1 MATLPDINIQE
12 YQNSIPNSL
21 KPQGTQQLGAI
32 VYNQGKVIQQLLTPV
47 VLNFISQALTEATG
61 VLVVDGIID
70 LSPYIPNNV
79 PSSGDFKL
87 NIQDI
92 INKTIPPNI
101 TSLLNGEIP
110 FKTTKFL
117 LSNPVLIK
125 LVSKLISEKTNFKTN
140 NGIISV
146 PYNNNIINVNV
157 IDIIDNNLSQVPPE
171 IQNTVIS
178 EVRSIIDDTLN
189 KNLCK
194 PSVQKLIIQ
203 RNALVT
209 QLNTIGSNLDKI
221 TKSITGLS
229 TFLDLVLTLLKTIS
243 IAKTTASA
251 AAKAIPLIPGA
262 VPAALSDLEDAKNKL
277 IFTETGTS
285 KLDKP
290 QKSIA
295 SAGISISLV
304 NGYILTIVGLLG
316 LLDFFLNK
324 ACPTSTF
331 EPISKGIK
339 DSASAQQQS
348 GNTLNQ
354 TTYEGFIIEIEI
366 IPYTP
371 TVNRRRALGKNQQG
385 ITLIQTEL
393 SFTTDDQT
401 LINELKIIIDR
412 DNLKA
417 Y

>member
-1 MATLPDINIQE
+1 MATLPDIDIQA
-12 YQNSIPNSL
+12 YQNAIPNSL
-21 KPQGTQQLGAI
+21 KPQGTEQLGII

-47 VLNFISQALTEATG
+47 VLKFISEALTEATG
-61 VLVVDGIID
+61 VLVVNGIID

-92 INKTIPPNI
+92 INKTVPQNI

-146 PYNNNIINVNV
+146 PYKNNIINVNV
-157 IDIIDNNLSQVPPE
+157 IDVIDNNLSQIPPE
-171 IQNTVIS
+171 IQNTVVS

-194 PSVQKLIIQ
+194 PSVQKLIAQ

-209 QLNTIGSNLDKI
+209 QLNKIGKTLDTI
-221 TKSITGLS
+221 TKSITGLN
-229 TFLDLVLTLLKTIS
+229 TFLNLVLTLIRIIS
-243 IAKTTASA
+243 ITKTSLSLTTKLAPVA
-251 AAKAIPLIPGA
+251 PGA
-262 VPAALSDLEDAKNKL
+262 APAGLSDLEDAKNKL
-277 IFTETGTS
+277 TFTETGTS
-285 KLDKP
+285 KLDKT
-290 QKSIA
+290 QKTIA

-304 NGYILTIVGLLG
+304 NGYILTIVGLLN

-324 ACPTSTF
+324 ACPNSTF
-331 EPISKGIK
+331 ESISKGIK
-339 DSASAQQQS
+339 DSASAQQQA
-348 GNTLNQ
+348 GTTLNQ
-354 TTYEGFIIEIEI
+354 TTYEGFIIEIEEV
-366 IPYTP
+366 PYTA
-371 TVNRRRALGKNQQG
+371 TVTRRRAIGKNQQG
-385 ITLIQTEL
+385 IILIQTEL
-393 SFTTDDQT
+393 SFTTNPLT
-401 LINELKIIIDR
+401 LINELKLIIDR

>member
-1 MATLPDINIQE
+1 MATLPDIDIQA
-12 YQNSIPNSL
+12 YQNAIPNSL
-21 KPQGTQQLGAI
+21 KPQGTEQLGII
-32 VYNQGKVIQQLLTPV
+32 VYNQGKIIQQLLTPI
-47 VLNFISQALTEATG
+47 VLKFISQALTEATG
-61 VLVVDGIID
+61 VLVIDGIID

-92 INKTIPPNI
+92 INKTVPQNI

-146 PYNNNIINVNV
+146 PYKNNIINVNV
-157 IDIIDNNLSQVPPE
+157 IDVIDNNLSQIPPE
-171 IQNTVIS
+171 IQNTVVS

-194 PSVQKLIIQ
+194 PSVQKLIVQ

-209 QLNTIGSNLDKI
+209 QLNKIGKTLDTI
-221 TKSITGLS
+221 TKSITGLN
-229 TFLDLVLTLLKTIS
+229 TFLNLVLTLIRIIS
-243 IAKTTASA
+243 ITKTSLSLTTKLAPVA
-251 AAKAIPLIPGA
+251 PGA
-262 VPAALSDLEDAKNKL
+262 APAGLSDLEDAKNKL
-277 IFTETGTS
+277 TFTETGTS
-285 KLDKP
+285 KLDKT
-290 QKSIA
+290 QKTIA

-304 NGYILTIVGLLG
+304 NGYILTIVKLLG

-324 ACPTSTF
+324 ACPNSTF
-331 EPISKGIK
+331 ESISKGIK
-339 DSASAQQQS
+339 DSASAQQQA
-348 GNTLNQ
+348 GDTLIQ
-354 TTYEGFIIEIEI
+354 TTYEGFIIEIEEV
-366 IPYTP
+366 PYTA
-371 TVNRRRALGKNQQG
+371 TVTRRRAIGKNQQG
-385 ITLIQTEL
+385 IILIQTEL
-393 SFTTDDQT
+393 SFTTNPLT
-401 LINELKIIIDR
+401 LINELKLIIDR

>member
-1 MATLPDINIQE
+1 MATLPDIDIQAYE
-12 YQNSIPNSL
+12 NAIPNSL
-21 KPQGTQQLGAI
+21 KPQGSEKLGI
-32 VYNQGKVIQQLLTPV
+32 IIYNQGKVIQELLTPV

-61 VLVVDGIID
+61 VLIINGVID
-70 LSPYIPNNV
+70 LSPFIPNEY
-79 PSSGDFKL
+79 SSLGTFQL
-87 NIQDI
+87 NIQDVV
-92 INKTIPPNI
+92 NKKIPQDI
-101 TSLLNGEIP
+101 QLLLNGEIP
-110 FKTTKFL
+110 FKTIKFL

-125 LVSKLISEKTNFKTN
+125 LVSKLISEKTNFKTD

-146 PYNNNIINVNV
+146 PYKNDIININV
-157 IDIIDNNLSQVPPE
+157 IDIIDNNLSQIPPE
-171 IQNTVIS
+171 IQNTVVPK
-178 EVRSIIDDTLN
+178 VRSIIDDTLN

-194 PSVQKLIIQ
+194 PNIQKLIIQ

-229 TFLDLVLTLLKTIS
+229 TFLNLVLTLIKTIS

-277 IFTETGTS
+277 TFTETGIS
-285 KLDKP
+285 KLDKT
-290 QKSIA
+290 QKTIA

-304 NGYILTIVGLLG
+304 NGYILTIVGLLN

-324 ACPTSTF
+324 ACPNATF
-331 EPISKGIK
+331 ESISKGIK
-339 DSASAQQQS
+339 DSASAQQQA

-354 TTYEGFIIEIEI
+354 TTYEGFIIEIEEV
-366 IPYTP
+366 PYTA
-371 TVNRRRALGKNQQG
+371 TVTRRRAIGKNQQG
-385 ITLIQTEL
+385 IILTQTEL
-393 SFTTDDQT
+393 SFTTNPLT
-401 LINELKIIIDR
+401 LINELKLIIDR

>member
-1 MATLPDINIQE
+1 MATLPNIDIQA
-12 YQNSIPNSL
+12 YQNAIPNSL
-21 KPQGTQQLGAI
+21 KPQGTEQLGII

-47 VLNFISQALTEATG
+47 VLKFISEALTEATG

-92 INKTIPPNI
+92 INKTVPQNI

-146 PYNNNIINVNV
+146 PYKNNIINVNV
-157 IDIIDNNLSQVPPE
+157 IDVIDNNLSQIPPE
-171 IQNTVIS
+171 IQNTVVS

-194 PSVQKLIIQ
+194 PSVQKLIVQ

-209 QLNTIGSNLDKI
+209 QLNKIGKTLDTI
-221 TKSITGLS
+221 TKSITGLN
-229 TFLDLVLTLLKTIS
+229 TFLNLVLTLIRIIS
-243 IAKTTASA
+243 ITKTSLSLTTKLAPVA
-251 AAKAIPLIPGA
+251 PGA
-262 VPAALSDLEDAKNKL
+262 APAGLSDLEDAKNKL
-277 IFTETGTS
+277 TFTETGTS
-285 KLDKP
+285 KLDKT
-290 QKSIA
+290 QKTIA

-304 NGYILTIVGLLG
+304 NGYILTIVKLLG

-324 ACPTSTF
+324 ACPNSTF
-331 EPISKGIK
+331 ESISKGIK
-339 DSASAQQQS
+339 DSASAQQQA
-348 GNTLNQ
+348 GTTLNQ
-354 TTYEGFIIEIEI
+354 TTYEGFIIEIEEV
-366 IPYTP
+366 PYTA
-371 TVNRRRALGKNQQG
+371 TVTRRRAIGKNQQG
-385 ITLIQTEL
+385 IILIQTEL
-393 SFTTDDQT
+393 SFTTNPLT
-401 LINELKIIIDR
+401 LINELKLIIDR

>member
-1 MATLPDINIQE
+1 MATLPNIDIQA
-12 YQNSIPNSL
+12 YQNAIPNSL
-21 KPQGTQQLGAI
+21 KPQGTEQLGII

-47 VLNFISQALTEATG
+47 VLKFISEALTEATG
-61 VLVVDGIID
+61 VLVVNGIID

-92 INKTIPPNI
+92 INKTVPQNI

-125 LVSKLISEKTNFKTN
+125 LISKLISEKTNFKTN

-146 PYNNNIINVNV
+146 PYKNNIINVNV
-157 IDIIDNNLSQVPPE
+157 IDVIDNNLSQIPPE
-171 IQNTVIS
+171 IQNTVVS

-194 PSVQKLIIQ
+194 PSVQKLIVQ

-209 QLNTIGSNLDKI
+209 QLNKIGKTLDTI

-229 TFLDLVLTLLKTIS
+229 TFLNLVLTLIRIIS
-243 IAKTTASA
+243 ITKTSLSLTTKLAPVA
-251 AAKAIPLIPGA
+251 PGA
-262 VPAALSDLEDAKNKL
+262 APAGLSDLEDAKNKL
-277 IFTETGTS
+277 TFTETGTS
-285 KLDKP
+285 KLDKT
-290 QKSIA
+290 QKTIA

-304 NGYILTIVGLLG
+304 NGYILTIVKLLG

-324 ACPTSTF
+324 ACPNSTF
-331 EPISKGIK
+331 ESISKGIK
-339 DSASAQQQS
+339 DSASVQQQA
-348 GNTLNQ
+348 GTTLNQ
-354 TTYEGFIIEIEI
+354 TTYEGFIIEIEEV
-366 IPYTP
+366 PYTA
-371 TVNRRRALGKNQQG
+371 TVTRRRAIGKNQQG
-385 ITLIQTEL
+385 IILIQTEL
-393 SFTTDDQT
+393 SFTTNPLT
-401 LINELKIIIDR
+401 LINELKLIIDR

>member
-178 EVRSIIDDTLN
+178 EVRSIIDDTLT

-401 LINELKIIIDR
+401 LINELKLIIDR